1 VCASA
6 LRGGEGVRVAVKET
20 SRREETSR
28 RAGGPTPLEGDVELR
43 DRTFFYIFFLIF
55 FIFLKTKSY
64 DVYLR
69 SATPEVDPKDVR
81 GARAG
86 GGGGRGGVDVL
97 RAKEGGNG

>member
-43 DRTFFYIFFLIF
+43 DRTFFYIFFFLF
-55 FIFLKTKSY
+55 F
-64 DVYLR
+64 
-69 SATPEVDPKDVR
+69 
-81 GARAG
+81 
-86 GGGGRGGVDVL
+86 
-97 RAKEGGNG
+97 